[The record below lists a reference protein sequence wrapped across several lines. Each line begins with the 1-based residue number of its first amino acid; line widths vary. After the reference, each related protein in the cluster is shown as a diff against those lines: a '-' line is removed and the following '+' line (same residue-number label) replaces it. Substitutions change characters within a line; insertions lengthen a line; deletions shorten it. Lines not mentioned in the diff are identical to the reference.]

1 MEFSFV
7 GIQRCRKG
15 AIGPNRTF
23 GGSSRES
30 DSSDH
35 PPRSRPLHR
44 PPHRWLRHPGG
55 LRLTGYALNHPASAG
70 SLLAEWT
77 SMARS
82 ERLTSTRDALL
93 ASSRGQ
99 RFDLALGPSAIGHQI
114 RGLETLFG
122 VKLFIRGA

>member
-1 MEFSFV
+1 M
-7 GIQRCRKG
+7 
-15 AIGPNRTF
+15 PT
-23 GGSSRES
+23 
-30 DSSDH
+30 
-35 PPRSRPLHR
+35 
-44 PPHRWLRHPGG
+44 
-55 LRLTGYALNHPASAG
+55 TTPASAG

-82 ERLTSTRDALL
+82 ERSTSTRDTLL
-93 ASSRGQ
+93 ASSRRQ